1 MKNEKNVSRK
11 IYIRKKK
18 LINLQDVLSRLQII
32 AKDKKT
38 RTTRD

>member
-1 MKNEKNVSRK
+1 MKKMFQEK
-11 IYIRKKK
+11 YILEKK

-38 RTTRD
+38 RTTHH

>member
-1 MKNEKNVSRK
+1 MKKMFQEK
-11 IYIRKKK
+11 YILLGKK

-38 RTTRD
+38 RTTHH